1 MREHEEFD
9 PDQTVADIE
18 ARVQDRFPEAEP
30 ALVHE
35 EAVAAVAHYVDAPVK
50 DFVDIIAERE
60 TRARVGEAL
69 SED

>member
-1 MREHEEFD
+1 MRENEEFD
-9 PDQTVADIE
+9 PEQTVAEIE
-18 ARVQDRFPEAEP
+18 NRVQDRFPDAEP

-35 EAVAAVAHYVDAPVK
+35 EAVAAVDQYADAPVK

-60 TRARVGEAL
+60 ARARVDEAL